1 MERWLRTP
9 RVSDAPGVYAYGHV
23 PREPDNPDWIPDRR
37 LLGGAVLALLMGVGL
52 WSLLNN
58 GLIPFWRRPLTLLT
72 PPGWWGTGRRSRPEN
87 VVDNLYDLLWM
98 GGITYYFGKLGNWSE
113 VLRRYLTT
121 PGRRALASLA
131 AGFLV
136 WLLSWKSYVPIQSAL
151 LPFLPPSWVGV
162 GGAGSAESAAAVVYT
177 FYALVALLIAWPF
190 AKYGRWA
197 DFLRQSPQS
206 GARTASGTQQSRS
219 GAAAVVPQDVTG
231 TPADWPELRAAGRHA
246 VADRLAREVSTGAMN
261 DVDCVR
267 IRHAWQVVG
276 GRRGAADDFADT
288 VLREGGS
295 ACMHPSGERDVPQ
308 RVAEHDLLV
317 HQVRIGRGVEDR
329 RNPYQHRGS
338 GIALEPALLATG
350 LLVVGPA
357 GAGKTRRVIRPVA
370 ESLCLQALTGQS
382 AVVAVCA
389 AGTDL
394 GPAEAYDVVIAP
406 GDPTSRYDLDLYG
419 GTTDPDAAAWAL
431 AEALTEGSEA
441 EQRRAVT
448 ALSQILAPFAAA
460 YGRFPS
466 VPELRELL
474 DGVQHA
480 FAALRTAVDA
490 VGAPGLVREL
500 DARERQV
507 ARPGDIGGLLAERI
521 AVLDR
526 PAFAGF
532 FDVTG
537 RNRPFS
543 MEALAHPLRVRI
555 DLPQRAHAEASRI
568 LCRLI
573 LAQYLHTVTTHRDR
587 PHFTCLVLD
596 DAARAVTT
604 DAVRALP
611 QLRSA
616 NAGVVFGLR
625 SLEALPEE
633 VRGPLVGTSGC
644 RMAFGG
650 VTSWDGRYFAETWG
664 TVRTETRDITR
675 TPDQSGGN
683 LRRLSRG
690 VRKVFTGEAV
700 TTESVTVREVERERW
715 SASDLANGVPAGHA
729 VVSFTTT
736 SGESAPPVL
745 VDLRG

>member
-1 MERWLRTP
+1 M
-9 RVSDAPGVYAYGHV
+9 YAFGHV
-23 PREPDNPDWIPDRR
+23 PRKPDDPDRIPDRR
-37 LLGGAVLALLMGVGL
+37 LLGGAVLALLMGIGL

-58 GLIPFWRRPLTLLT
+58 GLIPFWRRPLTLFT
-72 PPGWWGTGRRSRPEN
+72 PHDWWGDGPPTRPGT
-87 VVDNLYDLLWM
+87 VADNFYDMLWM
-98 GGITYYFGKLGNWSE
+98 GGIAYYFGKLGNWPE
-113 VLRRYLTT
+113 VVRRYLTT
-121 PGRRALASLA
+121 PGQRALASLA
-131 AGFLV
+131 AGFVV
-136 WLLSWKSYVPIQSAL
+136 WLLNWTKYVPIQDTL
-151 LPFLPPSWVGV
+151 LLFLPPSWVGF
-162 GGAGSAESAAAVVYT
+162 GGAGTAESAAAVVYT
-177 FYALVALLIAWPF
+177 LDALVALLIAWPF
-190 AKYGRWA
+190 AKYGRWT
-197 DFLRQSPQS
+197 DFLLGRSRP
-206 GARTASGTQQSRS
+206 GVRVPGPQQSHS
-219 GAAAVVPQDVTG
+219 GYGVGAPQALA
-231 TPADWPELRAAGRHA
+231 TPADWPELRDAGRHA
-246 VADRLAREVSTGAMN
+246 VADRLAREVAAGSMN

-276 GRRGAADDFADT
+276 GQRNAADEFADT
-288 VLREGGS
+288 VLREGGA
-295 ACMHPSGERDVPQ
+295 ACVHPSGERDVPQ
-308 RVAEHDLLV
+308 RVAAHDLLAR
-317 HQVRIGRGVEDR
+317 QVRIGRGVDDR

-338 GIALEPALLATG
+338 GIALEPPLLATG

-357 GAGKTRRVIRPVA
+357 GVGKTRRVIRPVA

-406 GDPTSRYDLDLYG
+406 GDPTSRYDLDIYG
-419 GTTDPDAAAWAL
+419 GTTDPDTAAWVL
-431 AEALTEGSEA
+431 AEALTEGSET

-474 DGVQHA
+474 DGVDHA
-480 FAALRTAVDA
+480 FGALRAAVDA

-500 DARERQV
+500 AARERQA

-568 LCRLI
+568 LTRLI
-573 LAQYLHTVTTHRDR
+573 LAQYMNTVTGHRER
-587 PHFTCLVLD
+587 PHFVCLILD
-596 DAARAVTT
+596 DAGHAVTT
-604 DAVRALP
+604 SAVRALP

-644 RMAFGG
+644 RMVLGG
-650 VTSWDGRYFAETWG
+650 VTSWDGRYFAEAWG

-715 SASDLANGVPAGHA
+715 SASDLANSVPAGHA

-736 SGESAPPVL
+736 AGESAPPVL